1 MRFGSLAGEPPIP
14 SRGERALAYT
24 VPAIMESS
32 DPTSATVH
40 DTLIAAIHA
49 GELVTLRF
57 RSGVSAVVEPH
68 LYGQRDGRARV
79 LVYAYGAPPAGA
91 TSAWQFVDVAGLA
104 DVARWTGHT
113 FQKRPIPPE
122 YDAP

>member
-1 MRFGSLAGEPPIP
+1 
-14 SRGERALAYT
+14 
-24 VPAIMESS
+24 MESS

-40 DTLIAAIHA
+40 DTLIAAIQA

-57 RSGVSAVVEPH
+57 QSGMRAVVEPH
-68 LYGQRDGRARV
+68 RYGQRDGRARV

-91 TSAWQFVDVAGLA
+91 RSAWQVVDVTEVA
-104 DVARWTGHT
+104 DVFRWRDHT
-113 FQKRPIPPE
+113 FQKRAIPPE